1 MDTNSFREREA
12 KRQSGFRIIYDFT
25 MGVLWFGAGL
35 FFLLNKY
42 IIGNLGF
49 DSLTS
54 IIFGISCLCYG
65 VFRLYRGY
73 ATKKQQ

>member
-12 KRQSGFRIIYDFT
+12 KRQTGFRVIYDFT
-25 MGVLWFGAGL
+25 MGFLWFGAGL

-54 IIFGISCLCYG
+54 TIFGISCICYG

-73 ATKKQQ
+73 STKKQQ